1 MIPGFAGGQDK
12 PLIEAARKEGKV
24 TIFGSLQDEVMKEIQ
39 TSFEKKYPGV
49 KSVYWR
55 ASTTAVMDRAIS
67 EFRTGNVSW
76 DVFFTG
82 VDAMEIMRNEGMFL
96 RYQTAASKN
105 FDKSYH
111 HEFYSPN
118 YRSSIIGLVYNTRS
132 IKPAEAPKSYWD
144 YVDPKWDG
152 KTTMSDPTSHTSM
165 AKWLSSLHLVLGD
178 KGKEDEYTHRLAASR
193 PLLHR
198 SLTPAVESI
207 ANGEKP
213 LGIAYIKYVCDMLE
227 AAEAMAN
234 AGFRPRRTIYF
245 AFGHDEETS
254 GTAGAKSIA
263 ALLASRGVHL
273 DFVIDEGLLITEGIM
288 LAERFRQGIAE
299 PRPPDIEGMAERAQR
314 VADPARRRGL
324 LVQNDQNRQQGG

>member
-1 MIPGFAGGQDK
+1 MNKTAFARGLLVGFALLLLFMIPGFAGGQDK
-12 PLIEAARKEGKV
+12 ALIEAARKEGKV

-39 TSFEKKYPGV
+39 ASFERKYPGV

-82 VDAMEIMRNEGMFL
+82 VDAMEIMKNEGMFL

-118 YRSSIIGLVYNTRS
+118 YRSSIIGFVYNTRS
-132 IKPAEAPKSYWD
+132 IKQAEAPKSYWD

-152 KTTMSDPTSHTSM
+152 KTTMSDPTSHSSM

-207 ANGEKP
+207 PTARSHSAS
-213 LGIAYIKYVCDMLE
+213 LTSSM
-227 AAEAMAN
+227 
-234 AGFRPRRTIYF
+234 F
-245 AFGHDEETS
+245 ATW
-254 GTAGAKSIA
+254 
-263 ALLASRGVHL
+263 
-273 DFVIDEGLLITEGIM
+273 
-288 LAERFRQGIAE
+288 ERS
-299 PRPPDIEGMAERAQR
+299 
-314 VADPARRRGL
+314 ARRSTTCACPLIWAKAITSRSPPS
-324 LVQNDQNRQQGG
+324 RPT